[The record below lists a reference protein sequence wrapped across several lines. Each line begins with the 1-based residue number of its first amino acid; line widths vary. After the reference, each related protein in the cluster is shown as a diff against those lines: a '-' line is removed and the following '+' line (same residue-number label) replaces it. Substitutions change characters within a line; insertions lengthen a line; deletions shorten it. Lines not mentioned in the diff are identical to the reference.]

1 MAEQSNEHANKSNA
15 RSRWSVAVIAS
26 IFFFCLVAMALWA
39 FTTLSLVYAVAS
51 ATPVT
56 VVITCCIVAVDAVA
70 EFFAAVVHAIASM
83 LSAIADALSSIFG
96 G

>member
-26 IFFFCLVAMALWA
+26 IFIFCLVAMALWA
-39 FTTLSLVYAVAS
+39 FTTLSLVYAIAS

-56 VVITCCIVAVDAVA
+56 IVVTSSIIAVDAVA
-70 EFFAAVVHAIASM
+70 EFFAAVVDAIGAV